1 MTTCDFFVR
10 AEQACKT
17 RYVTTIMLSLD
28 SFFDTIGYLF
38 DAFVNISP
46 ANWKFATVYWESEKN
61 MTNNKSRQVR
71 AGYLKAHTTK

>member
-1 MTTCDFFVR
+1 MRT
-10 AEQACKT
+10 AQACKT

-28 SFFDTIGYLF
+28 SFFDAIGYLS
-38 DAFVNISP
+38 DASVNISP
-46 ANWKFATVYWESEKN
+46 ADWKFATVYWESEKI